1 MSVEP
6 PVEAAV
12 EPLTFEGPTGPLS
25 AELTRP
31 RHTRAALVLAHGA
44 GAGYRHAT
52 MVALSQALAGVDVA
66 TLRFN
71 FPFTEAGRRRV
82 DAPATSMDAIVAAAK
97 VLAARCAGLP
107 LCVGGHSFGGRM
119 ASHAL
124 ADDLVDA
131 RALICTSFPLHP
143 AKRPGIERAAHL
155 ARITVPMLFVSGTR
169 DALAQRDLMAD
180 VVAGLGH
187 RATLHWLEDADHGY
201 RARKRVRQ
209 DPRPVFRELGEAV
222 ADFLDQVI

>member
-6 PVEAAV
+6 LVV
-12 EPLTFEGPTGPLS
+12 DGPTGPLS
-25 AELTRP
+25 ADLTRP
-31 RHTRAALVLAHGA
+31 ARIRAALVLAHGA

-52 MVALSQALAGVDVA
+52 MMALSEALAEVDVA

-82 DAPATSMDAIVAAAK
+82 DAPAVAMEAIVAAAGL
-97 VLAARCAGLP
+97 LAARCAGVE

-124 ADDLVDA
+124 ADGLVDA

-143 AKRPGIERAAHL
+143 ANRPGIERAAHL
-155 ARITVPMLFVSGTR
+155 ARVDVPMLFVSGTR
-169 DALAQRDLMAD
+169 DALAERDLLTG
-180 VVAGLGH
+180 VVDGLGD

-201 RARKRVRQ
+201 RARKRVRR
-209 DPRPVFRELGEAV
+209 DPRPVFRELAEAV
-222 ADFLDQVI
+222 AAFLDRIG

>member
-1 MSVEP
+1 MPVEP
-6 PVEAAV
+6 ITV
-12 EPLTFEGPTGPLS
+12 EGPAGPLS
-25 AELTRP
+25 ADLTRSD
-31 RHTRAALVLAHGA
+31 RSRAALLLAHGA

-52 MVALSQALAGVDVA
+52 MVALGEALARVDVA

-82 DAPATSMDAIVAAAK
+82 DAPATAQAAVVAAAG
-97 VLAARCAGLP
+97 VLAARCPDVP

-124 ADDLVDA
+124 ADGLVDA

-143 AKRPGIERAAHL
+143 AQRPGTERAAHL
-155 ARITVPMLFVSGTR
+155 CRIEVPMLFVSGTR
-169 DALAQRDLMAD
+169 DALAGRGLLAG
-180 VVAGLGH
+180 VVADLGE

-209 DPRPVFRELGEAV
+209 DPRPVFDELAEAV
-222 ADFLDQVI
+222 AAFLDRVL